1 MKKLFSLAI
10 VVFCGGLLRY
20 ATADTIPLTVNLSFQ
35 STEAGAAKANDAFA
49 SGDAWIFVIDHSG
62 SMVENRDAVIEKDD
76 GTPPET
82 CTRWDAFLRTFPLIV
97 EQIEFGSVAYLV
109 KVGNRSGPAEIFPR
123 QEIRSSEDQKALIK
137 TVLNWNRPIKYDL
150 TPLYGGLFLAC
161 QEAQRLIEKEGRN
174 VCIVVFSDGNDFV
187 GGKQFGQK
195 RYTPRDIDN
204 FKAIFAEDGF
214 TACLNWINSTEK
226 PADRPFGERY
236 LWAEPK
242 GGKVIIPIPC
252 RVKPGMSSVSLENPM
267 AAGGKVNLRIPYSVA
282 ISPKRWD
289 TVLAE
294 GFDADVRLRL
304 PDGTD
309 VGGDA
314 VHVARGATSSEV
326 CFRVPESYFAG
337 GKGASFDL
345 SLVFSEGVSACR
357 FIQPPPVRLSFE
369 RQGAVTISAVK
380 PGPDSGIVAKV
391 GEAVSF
397 SAEGTEGATFTWSFG
412 DGANAKGARVSH
424 PFAAPN
430 PKGVPFSVLAEKPGL
445 IPAKA
450 EGSVVVVEAGV
461 RMGAVPSGLKV
472 GQTAVF
478 TCTGV
483 GEVASYD
490 WFVDGEP
497 VIGEDAKDGASS
509 RLSYPLAK
517 VGEHKVR
524 VRANMRRVS
533 PEVTPDVAF
542 TVSPAPFAAISKPEP
557 NERFD
562 AEASVLLEASVE
574 GGFAT
579 GVWTVKDASGAVVLP
594 PTQSTVKDKAS
605 TAHFNVPEAG
615 GEFSVSFA
623 AGEGEGAIAAAPVQF
638 SAKAKDVRLDVVLPL
653 PDAEVETGAP
663 VELKVASKG
672 VSGNVVFVVSADGV
686 ETVVG
691 RPAKV
696 AADGSAGISHEF
708 PVKDGQ
714 GDREIFARS
723 EDGKVVSDPIPF
735 RLKTNASIELKK
747 PSNNAQVFYGETL
760 DFEAEVSGIADS
772 KEVRWFLRPAGGG
785 EQALKDAKGAR
796 YTHQFDSVPNLK
808 RLSCE
813 VYARVG
819 LPDGSPPLETDHA
832 VVRVSCPDIVADLD
846 IPKDAAPGK
855 EFTARLN
862 LDARSAPVKSVT
874 WDFGD
879 GTVMTAA
886 PSDIVKHTY
895 TGEGTQTVT
904 AKVSCETCR
913 EERVFKKQL
922 SAACPPLSPLVLHA
936 DPSGDIGA
944 AVAFRLDHNGD
955 ASEYRWSFGD
965 GAVETNK
972 EPQASH
978 AFSKAGTYTAS
989 VSAVCSSC
997 GAVFDAAPA
1006 TVEIQC
1012 PDLMPEIVCTKA
1024 NGSEGASFGRN
1035 ERIEMRVRVAKGM
1048 EGAVE
1053 DVAWDFGDGEK
1064 ESSGART
1071 STHHEYRSFAK
1082 DIVLRATFK
1091 CRLCGKAYSPEKRVT
1106 VEVQKPVASFA
1117 VVPDRTTF
1125 SIRGRISLRDTSGGD
1140 VDRCVWTTNG
1150 VQFTTSKSGESV
1162 DLTLPGKPC
1171 EILIGLRAENEMGA
1185 VSEAQPRALRVRF
1198 GWWAALVFLVFTALV
1213 IVILWRILGSGNK
1226 AAGWK
1231 IYSWTRGEPVP
1242 NAKGSYE
1249 READYDSADVSYTA
1263 REFWS
1268 VFTKRAIIPTEKLSE
1283 ELGTA
1288 LPGTSVTL
1296 EDAGGKPDLEQ
1307 PGGMEDVTRQYKVVV
1322 QDGFWHCYRLSRET
1336 GKTPKYMRVV
1346 ISCLTQDMV
1355 YAAYFWALTFILL
1368 IACFLVCVKF
1378 AI

>member
-10 VVFCGGLLRY
+10 VVFCAGFLRN

-35 STEAGAAKANDAFA
+35 RADAGAVDADDA
-49 SGDAWIFVIDHSG
+49 SVPGVAWIFVLDHSG
-62 SMVENRDAVIEKDD
+62 SMVESRDAVIEKDD
-76 GTPPET
+76 GTPSET
-82 CTRWDAFLRTFPLIV
+82 CTRWEALLRTFPLIV

-123 QEIRSSEDQKALIK
+123 QEIRSSEDQAALIK
-137 TVLNWNRPIKYDL
+137 TVRSWARPIKYDL

-195 RYTPRDIDN
+195 RYTQADIDN
-204 FKAIFAEDGF
+204 FKALFAEDGF

-242 GGKVIIPIPC
+242 GGKVVIPIPC
-252 RVKPGMSSVSLENPM
+252 RVKPGMSSVSLKNPI
-267 AAGGKVNLRIPYSVA
+267 AAGGKVNLRIPYSVS
-282 ISPKRWD
+282 ISPKRWN
-289 TVLAE
+289 TVLAD

-309 VGGDA
+309 IGGDA
-314 VHVARGATSSEV
+314 IHVARDATSSEV
-326 CFRVPESYFAG
+326 CFRVPASYFAG

-357 FIQPPPVRLSFE
+357 FIQPPPVSLSFE
-369 RQGAVTISAVK
+369 RQGAVTITAVK
-380 PGPDSGIVAKV
+380 PGPDSDIVAKV

-412 DGANAKGARVSH
+412 DGTTAKGARVSH

-450 EGSVVVVEAGV
+450 GGSVVVVEAGV
-461 RMGAVPSGLKV
+461 KMGAVPSGLKV

-497 VIGEDAKDGASS
+497 VVGEDAKGGASS

-533 PEVTPDVAF
+533 PEETPDVAF
-542 TVSPAPFAAISKPEP
+542 TVSPAPFATISKPEP

-574 GGFAT
+574 GGFAA
-579 GVWTVKDASGAVVLP
+579 GVWTVKDASGAVVGQP
-594 PTQSTVKDKAS
+594 IQSPVTDKKS

-623 AGEGEGAIAAAPVQF
+623 AGEGEDAIVAAPVQF

-653 PDAEVETGAP
+653 PDAEVETGAT

-696 AADGSAGISHEF
+696 AADGSAGISHVF
-708 PVKDGQ
+708 PVEDGQ
-714 GDREIFARS
+714 GDRDIFARS
-723 EDGKVVSDPIPF
+723 EDGKVISDPIPF

-747 PSNNAQVFYGETL
+747 PSNNAQVFYGGTL

-819 LPDGSPPLETDHA
+819 LPDGSPPRETDHA
-832 VVRVSCPDIVADLD
+832 IVRVSCPEIIAT
-846 IPKDAAPGK
+846 IEAPKDIALGE
-855 EFTARLN
+855 EFSVRLK
-862 LDARSAPVKSVT
+862 LDPKSASVKSVT

-879 GTVMTAA
+879 GTTNTAA
-886 PSDIVKHTY
+886 ATDVVKHKYATEKAW
-895 TGEGTQTVT
+895 TISAT
-904 AKVSCETCR
+904 AICANCR
-913 EERVFKKQL
+913 EEKLFSVQT
-922 SAACPPLSPLVLHA
+922 SAQCPALNPVLTIDREDSDDKDDTPFGRGRPIKMSVSYETPGA
-936 DPSGDIGA
+936 STRATDI
-944 AVAFRLDHNGD
+944 
-955 ASEYRWSFGD
+955 RWSFGD
-965 GAVETNK
+965 GSSETNLNPVVHSFVDFGEK
-972 EPQASH
+972 TVSV
-978 AFSKAGTYTAS
+978 TAR
-989 VSAVCSSC
+989 CSSC
-997 GAVFDAAPA
+997 GKMETATRTIRIDRKPPKAHFKICSSSSSEKPVGNWVSQGGAIALVDTSTGDISGLRWTCNGEPIPDSDDKQIVEFDCRDVGKQVFSLVAIDPAGVPSEPEIHSVRVCRAWLVALLLLLATAVTAYVWYYFAGDDPRFWKIFAVPDDDNSFTEATALDEMPASPTKLSTFWETGANRAKIPLHALVGVAAPEDWGRATANGQANLYITESTTARADDDKTDRAPSARVGEQPNDMKTVPFNNGRLVKIETQSPSRPGAMTALWIKIDTSKRNAHNGYLWLRIGLTLLAFGAAFALIAVFAA
-1006 TVEIQC
+1006 
-1012 PDLMPEIVCTKA
+1012 
-1024 NGSEGASFGRN
+1024 
-1035 ERIEMRVRVAKGM
+1035 
-1048 EGAVE
+1048 
-1053 DVAWDFGDGEK
+1053 
-1064 ESSGART
+1064 
-1071 STHHEYRSFAK
+1071 
-1082 DIVLRATFK
+1082 
-1091 CRLCGKAYSPEKRVT
+1091 
-1106 VEVQKPVASFA
+1106 
-1117 VVPDRTTF
+1117 
-1125 SIRGRISLRDTSGGD
+1125 
-1140 VDRCVWTTNG
+1140 
-1150 VQFTTSKSGESV
+1150 
-1162 DLTLPGKPC
+1162 
-1171 EILIGLRAENEMGA
+1171 
-1185 VSEAQPRALRVRF
+1185 
-1198 GWWAALVFLVFTALV
+1198 
-1213 IVILWRILGSGNK
+1213 
-1226 AAGWK
+1226 
-1231 IYSWTRGEPVP
+1231 
-1242 NAKGSYE
+1242 
-1249 READYDSADVSYTA
+1249 
-1263 REFWS
+1263 
-1268 VFTKRAIIPTEKLSE
+1268 
-1283 ELGTA
+1283 
-1288 LPGTSVTL
+1288 
-1296 EDAGGKPDLEQ
+1296 
-1307 PGGMEDVTRQYKVVV
+1307 
-1322 QDGFWHCYRLSRET
+1322 
-1336 GKTPKYMRVV
+1336 
-1346 ISCLTQDMV
+1346 
-1355 YAAYFWALTFILL
+1355 
-1368 IACFLVCVKF
+1368 
-1378 AI
+1378 